1 MAILVI
7 KHSALGDM
15 ILALPLLAAIR
26 RHHPDETIVLLT
38 TAPYVDLVQR
48 SDLVDEVWTDTRPS
62 LWQIG
67 ATWRLIR
74 RIRQGGFSRIYDL
87 QGTQR
92 TRGYYRLLGSPRDIW
107 VGNVPDCR
115 YYIPD
120 PTAPIHIADLRAQQL
135 ALVGIP
141 DPGLPDLTF
150 LDTDIARFDLP
161 QRFALLAPGG
171 APHRPAKRWPAAA
184 FAELARHLLLQGI
197 TPVLVGRTPERA
209 EIDAVIAAAPG
220 SRSLC
225 DQTSIA
231 DLATLGRAAVLAVGN
246 DTGPM
251 HIITASGC
259 PSVVLYSAESDPRK
273 ISPRGDWVTLLQR
286 PSLQDLPAADVIA
299 ALPKT

>member
-26 RHHPDETIVLLT
+26 RHHPDEKIVLLT
-38 TAPYVDLVQR
+38 TAPYVDLAQR
-48 SDLVDEVWTDTRPS
+48 SGLVDEVWTDTRPR

-67 ATWRLIR
+67 QTWSLIR

-107 VGNVPDCR
+107 VGNAEGCR
-115 YYIPD
+115 YYIAD

-141 DPGLPDLTF
+141 DPGLPDLNF
-150 LDTDIARFDLP
+150 LKTDIARFNLP
-161 QRFALLAPGG
+161 ARFALLVPGG
-171 APHRPAKRWPAAA
+171 APHRPAKRWPAPA
-184 FAELARHLLLQGI
+184 FATLAQHLLKKDI
-197 TPVLVGRTPERA
+197 VPVLIGRTAERA
-209 EIDAVIAAAPG
+209 EIDAIKAAVPAA
-220 SRSLC
+220 RDLC

-231 DLATLGRAAVLAVGN
+231 DLATLGRAAMLAVGN

-251 HIITASGC
+251 HIIAASGC
-259 PSVVLYSAESDPRK
+259 PSVVLYSVESDPRK
-273 ISPRGDWVTLLQR
+273 ISPRGDHVQILQR
-286 PSLQDLPAADVIA
+286 PSLQDLTTDDVIA
-299 ALPKT
+299 VLPAV